1 MTAWVEWTEGVGPVG
16 VRYTPMPVTT
26 SIPSQPAV
34 IGNNRRL
41 VCPLSARRWVV
52 RLEDGACAAA
62 IGTGN
67 APPAEPPRPRRAS
80 TRSRRSCCPCS
91 GGRRSGGSAM
101 AGASGSGHGSG
112 HPSVAAPARFAHTP
126 IGSRGLA
133 QSKNSRRIRVRLR
146 PPPVQRALPPPSGRP
161 RRAPAGRPG
170 SAPRRHPARG

>member
-67 APPAEPPRPRRAS
+67 APPAEYLRPAAHRHVVDGLAALAAAADGPVALPWQGLLVPVMDQITHPSLPPRAS
-80 TRSRRSCCPCS
+80 VIR
-91 GGRRSGGSAM
+91 
-101 AGASGSGHGSG
+101 
-112 HPSVAAPARFAHTP
+112 PSDHAA
-126 IGSRGLA
+126 
-133 QSKNSRRIRVRLR
+133 
-146 PPPVQRALPPPSGRP
+146 
-161 RRAPAGRPG
+161 
-170 SAPRRHPARG
+170 